1 MLIHLGLGNILN
13 KSQFFFLV
21 TSNKPIIL
29 NTAMI
34 FLGVSPKD
42 WLHNLQKY
50 GFYDLNV
57 SNSAFDLNIGSKH
70 GIRIGKVQ
78 LQFKII
84 ILSHFR
90 RIQKKKYIYIFFYCS
105 LYQGHAVPLSS
116 AWNLM
121 QDFEFHIHQQR
132 FKEIVKQIRWSC
144 TDRTSHF
151 PPISEDYKILMWP
164 AALDPG
170 NTKKVY

>member
-13 KSQFFFLV
+13 KSLFFFLV

-57 SNSAFDLNIGSKH
+57 LNSAFDLNIGSKH

-121 QDFEFHIHQQR
+121 QDFEFTSTNNVLKKLLNRSDDPVRIEHH
-132 FKEIVKQIRWSC
+132 
-144 TDRTSHF
+144 TSHR
-151 PPISEDYKILMWP
+151 YLKT
-164 AALDPG
+164 
-170 NTKKVY
+170 TKYWCDLQH